1 MFGSPIRIER
11 IPYIRHFEEA
21 KQVYERTKPIRGRS
35 DDKRP
40 LADRS
45 AVDSYYITHNK
56 GDGSY
61 SCVLYQTKVLTYY
74 ADNTVKVDTG
84 QWESQTTRAFIQNIL
99 GLECFRKNQHDVL
112 LLDTNRRVE
121 PFCIL
126 GNEPTVIRQGQNSE
140 VWELVKSPVTTE
152 VKLLRKEANTVKKR
166 YKEFADYLKSNL
178 KLRANE
184 VGRVQFANDEFVNAF
199 PVGMAMRNMH
209 WSHMEAK
216 QYSSY
221 KEMNEVFFGLVGA
234 TDDDRHEKFYQAS
247 LLLVA
252 NARAIMLSH
261 LGDET
266 SNRTWTV
273 NNGGLGLFNK
283 FNELVLKWHSDEV
296 FEVTP
301 ARVGIVPVPKYK
313 DYVSKEGLNT

>member
-11 IPYIRHFEEA
+11 IPYIRNFAEA
-21 KQVYERTKPIRGRS
+21 KQVYERIKPVRGRS
-35 DDKRP
+35 DGKRP
-40 LADRS
+40 LVDRS
-45 AVDSYYITHNK
+45 AVDSYHILKNE
-56 GDGSY
+56 DGSY
-61 SCVLYQTKVLTYY
+61 SCVLYQTKVLTFY
-74 ADNTVKVDTG
+74 ADDTVKIDTG
-84 QWESQTTRAFIQNIL
+84 MWESQTTRAFIQNIL
-99 GLECFRKNQHDVL
+99 GLGCFRKNQHEVL

-126 GNEPTVIRQGQNSE
+126 GKEPTVVRQGRNSE

-152 VKLLRKEANTVKKR
+152 VKLLRREANTVKKR

-184 VGRVQFANDEFVNAF
+184 HGRVQIANDEFINAF
-199 PVGMAMRNMH
+199 PKGSYMRNLH
-209 WSHMEAK
+209 WSRMEAK
-216 QYSSY
+216 GYSGY
-221 KEMNEVFFGLVGA
+221 EEMNEIFFGLAGA
-234 TDDDRHEKFYQAS
+234 TDDDKHEKFYQAS

-252 NARAIMLSH
+252 NARGIMLSH

-266 SNRTWTV
+266 SNRSWTI
-273 NNGGLGLFNK
+273 NNYGKALLNK

-301 ARVGIVPVPKYK
+301 ARVGVVPVPKYK

>member
-1 MFGSPIRIER
+1 MFGSPIRIQR
-11 IPYIRHFEEA
+11 IPYIRNFAEA
-21 KQVYERTKPIRGRS
+21 KNVYESIKPIRGRS

-40 LADRS
+40 LVDRS

-84 QWESQTTRAFIQNIL
+84 RWESQTTRAFIQNIL
-99 GLECFRKNQHDVL
+99 GLACFRKNQHEVL

-126 GNEPTVIRQGQNSE
+126 GNEPTVIRQGRDSE
-140 VWELVKSPVTTE
+140 VWELVKSPVTNE
-152 VKLLRKEANTVKKR
+152 VRLLRKEANTVKKR

-184 VGRVQFANDEFVNAF
+184 HGRVQIANDEFVNAF
-199 PVGMAMRNMH
+199 PVGSMMRSLH

-234 TDDDRHEKFYQAS
+234 TDDDKHEKFYQAS

-266 SNRTWTV
+266 SNRSWTV
-273 NNGGLGLFNK
+273 NNGGLALINK
-283 FNELVLKWHSDEV
+283 FNELVMKWHSDEV

-301 ARVGIVPVPKYK
+301 ARVGVVPVPKYK
-313 DYVSKEGLNT
+313 DYVSKEG

>member
-11 IPYIRHFEEA
+11 IPYIRNFAEA
-21 KQVYERTKPIRGRS
+21 KQVYERIKPIRGRS

-40 LADRS
+40 LSDRS
-45 AVDSYYITHNK
+45 SVDQYYMLAN

-74 ADNTVKVDTG
+74 ADDTVKVDTG

-99 GLECFRKNQHDVL
+99 GLACFRKNQYDVL

-126 GNEPTVIRQGQNSE
+126 GGEPTVIRQGQNSE
-140 VWELVKSPVTTE
+140 VWELVKSPVVKE
-152 VKLLRKEANTVKKR
+152 VKLLRKEANAAYAK
-166 YKEFADYLKSNL
+166 YKEFTEYLKNTL
-178 KLRANE
+178 KLRADENRHVKISGDE
-184 VGRVQFANDEFVNAF
+184 LANVF
-199 PVGMAMRNMH
+199 PKGSPFRKMY
-209 WSHMEAK
+209 WSHMEVK

-234 TDDDRHEKFYQAS
+234 TDDDKHEKFYQAS

-252 NARAIMLSH
+252 NARGITLRH
-261 LGDET
+261 LGDGT
-266 SNRTWTV
+266 SNRSWTV
-273 NNGGLGLFNK
+273 NNGGLALINK
-283 FNELVLKWHSDEV
+283 FNELVLKWHSHEV
-296 FEVTP
+296 FEITP
-301 ARVGIVPVPKYK
+301 ARAGVVPSPKYK
-313 DYVSKEGLNT
+313 KYVSAE

>member
-74 ADNTVKVDTG
+74 ADDTVVIDTG
-84 QWESQTTRAFIQNIL
+84 RWESQTTRAFIQNIL
-99 GLECFRKNQHDVL
+99 GLACFRKNQYDVL

-126 GNEPTVIRQGQNSE
+126 GKEPTVIRQGQNSE
-140 VWELVKSPVTTE
+140 VWELVKSPVVKE
-152 VKLLRKEANTVKKR
+152 VKLLRKEANNVRAR
-166 YKEFADYLKSNL
+166 YKEFTDYLKNIL
-178 KLRANE
+178 RLRADEN
-184 VGRVQFANDEFVNAF
+184 GRVLISGEEFGNTF
-199 PVGMAMRNMH
+199 PKGTAMRSLY
-209 WSHMEAK
+209 WSHMEQKSSA
-216 QYSSY
+216 SY
-221 KEMNEVFFGLVGA
+221 KETNEVFFGLVGA
-234 TDDDRHEKFYQAS
+234 TDDDKHEKFYQAS

-252 NARAIMLSH
+252 NIRGILLEHAN
-261 LGDET
+261 GD
-266 SNRTWTV
+266 RTWRI
-273 NNGGLGLFNK
+273 NDGGKGMLEK
-283 FNELVLKWHSDEV
+283 FKELVLKWHSHEV
-296 FEVTP
+296 FEITP
-301 ARVGIVPVPKYK
+301 ARAGVVPSPKYK
-313 DYVSKEGLNT
+313 KYVSAE